1 MSQNLNLYLIDYW
14 VPFPHSEYGGLVAVS
29 ANNENEAKD
38 IALESSSSFD
48 RRELGDEQLMENISQ
63 NIQLVGYT
71 DMYDKPCIVNGF
83 TT

>member
-1 MSQNLNLYLIDYW
+1 MSKELNLYLIDYW
-14 VPFPHSEYGGLVAVS
+14 VPFPHSEYGGLVVIA
-29 ANNENEAKD
+29 AKNEDKAKE
-38 IALESSSSFD
+38 IALESSSLFD

-71 DMYDKPCIVNGF
+71 DMYDEPCIVDEF